1 MKLRKV
7 TSLTA
12 MISFIV
18 LIVNSIV
25 LYIVPQG
32 RVAHWADWRV
42 WGLTKEE
49 WVDQHIIIGVLF
61 LLAIVLHTFYNWK
74 PLVSYL
80 KNKAKQFRL
89 FTSEF
94 NIALILT
101 IVCTVGAYFAVPP
114 FNWVLDFGV
123 TIRGAA
129 AVKYGEPPYS
139 AAENATLKDFTRRMG
154 YDLAES
160 IERLKKADIRFE
172 SETQTLREIARANGL
187 SPQKVYLTIKPA
199 AKDARE
205 AGAGPEASSKGT
217 LKQPPAETPV
227 TGTPSGL
234 GSKTVAAVCEAYG
247 IPQAEAL
254 KKLAEK
260 GIKASPGDKMKS
272 LAEKYGKLPTDL
284 YEIMK

>member
-1 MKLRKV
+1 LKLRKV

-12 MISFIV
+12 MVSFLV
-18 LIVNSIV
+18 LIVNSVV

-32 RVAHWADWRV
+32 RVSHWADWRV
-42 WGLTKEE
+42 LGLTKEE
-49 WVDQHIIIGVLF
+49 WGDQHIIIGVLF
-61 LLAIVLHTFYNWK
+61 LLAVFLHTFYNWK
-74 PLVSYL
+74 PFVSYL
-80 KNKAKQFRL
+80 KNKARQFRL
-89 FTSEF
+89 FTGEF

-101 IVCTVGAYFAVPP
+101 VVCIVGAYFAVPP
-114 FNWVLDFGV
+114 FSWVLDLG
-123 TIRGAA
+123 TSIKGAA

-139 AAENATLKDFTRRMG
+139 QAENSTLKDFTRRMG

-160 IERLKKADIRFE
+160 IERLKKAGIRFE
-172 SETQTLREIARANGL
+172 SETQTLREIARTNRL
-187 SPQKVYLTIKPA
+187 SPQKVYLTIKPSV
-199 AKDARE
+199 KESRE
-205 AGAGPEASSKGT
+205 AGAVPEASPKGT
-217 LKQPPAETPV
+217 AKQPPAETPV

-254 KKLAEK
+254 KKLAAK
-260 GIKASPGDKMKS
+260 GIAANPDDKMKS